1 MVREHP
7 EFPGRE
13 DCLVRGSEIEIVIVS
28 MVPFPEDQKLYK
40 VWVKF
45 KEVETD
51 AEKRTLNINR
61 ETDIDPNGDTDLL
74 IPSAPSAST
83 PGSLQHSD
91 TLATAAKGKGKGKS
105 KKGDGKAGPNTETKD
120 PPKEKK
126 EKTPAQQ
133 TKQARSQ
140 A

>member
-1 MVREHP
+1 MVIIISLAP
-7 EFPGRE
+7 FRE
-13 DCLVRGSEIEIVIVS
+13 D
-28 MVPFPEDQKLYK
+28 MKLYK

-45 KEVETD
+45 KETETD

-74 IPSAPSAST
+74 IPSATSAST
-83 PGSLQHSD
+83 PGSLQEGD
-91 TLATAAKGKGKGKS
+91 TSATSAKGKGKS
-105 KKGDGKAGPNTETKD
+105 KGKNKGTNKGDGKGGPEV
-120 PPKEKK
+120 KEKK

-133 TKQARSQ
+133 TKQVRSL